1 METVTFQSTSIQ
13 LPKELL
19 ENPSLLKAVVTESW
33 AQMTIDE
40 QNQFINL
47 LPSGSNPTSP
57 PKLFSSKLES
67 GYFKGGDPFES
78 FAKLSSEQYFTKVD

>member
-1 METVTFQSTSIQ
+1 METATFQSTSIQ

-19 ENPSLLKAVVTESW
+19 ANPSLLKVVVTESW

-47 LPSGSNPTSP
+47 LPSGTNSASSP
-57 PKLFSSKLES
+57 QLFSSKLES

-78 FAKLSSEQYFTKVD
+78 FAKLNNEKYFTKV